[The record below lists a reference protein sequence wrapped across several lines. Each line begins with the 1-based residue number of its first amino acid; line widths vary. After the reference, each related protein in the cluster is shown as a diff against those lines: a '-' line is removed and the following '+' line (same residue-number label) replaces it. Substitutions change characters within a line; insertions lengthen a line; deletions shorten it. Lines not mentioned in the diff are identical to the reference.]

1 MNLMTKQRVKIIAE
15 RGINMSIDDEMTI
28 GMTNYQTNIMLRML
42 KLLLEGSVQEIE
54 EIGETVKLKN
64 IIQLLEESVNNSSE
78 NNVER
83 EKR

>member
-1 MNLMTKQRVKIIAE
+1 MTKQRVKIIAE

-54 EIGETVKLKN
+54 EIG
-64 IIQLLEESVNNSSE
+64 
-78 NNVER
+78 
-83 EKR
+83 

>member
-1 MNLMTKQRVKIIAE
+1 MTKQRVKIIAE

-42 KLLLEGSVQEIE
+42 KLLLEGSIQEIE

>member
-1 MNLMTKQRVKIIAE
+1 MTKQRVKIIAE

>member
-1 MNLMTKQRVKIIAE
+1 MTKQRVKIIAE

-54 EIGETVKLKN
+54 ETGETVKLKN

-78 NNVER
+78 
-83 EKR
+83 K

>member
-1 MNLMTKQRVKIIAE
+1 MTKQRVKIIAE

-78 NNVER
+78 NTVER

>member
-1 MNLMTKQRVKIIAE
+1 MTKQRVKIIAE

-42 KLLLEGSVQEIE
+42 KLLLEGIVQEIE

>member
-1 MNLMTKQRVKIIAE
+1 
-15 RGINMSIDDEMTI
+15 
-28 GMTNYQTNIMLRML
+28 MTNYQTNIMLRML

>member
-1 MNLMTKQRVKIIAE
+1 MTQRRVKIIAE
-15 RGINMSIDDEMTI
+15 RGLNMSINDEMTI

-54 EIGETVKLKN
+54 ETGETVKLKN

-78 NNVER
+78 NNAER

>member
-1 MNLMTKQRVKIIAE
+1 
-15 RGINMSIDDEMTI
+15 MSIDDEMTI
-28 GMTNYQTNIMLRML
+28 GMTNYQMNIMLRML

>member
-1 MNLMTKQRVKIIAE
+1 MTKQRVKIIAE

-64 IIQLLEESVNNSSE
+64 IIQLLEASVNNSSE

>member
-1 MNLMTKQRVKIIAE
+1 
-15 RGINMSIDDEMTI
+15 MSIDDEMTI

-64 IIQLLEESVNNSSE
+64 IIQLLEESVNNPSE

>member
-1 MNLMTKQRVKIIAE
+1 MTKQRVKIIAE

-54 EIGETVKLKN
+54 EIGETEKLKN

>member
-1 MNLMTKQRVKIIAE
+1 MTKQRVKIIAE

-78 NNVER
+78 N
-83 EKR
+83 

>member
-78 NNVER
+78 N
-83 EKR
+83 

>member
-1 MNLMTKQRVKIIAE
+1 
-15 RGINMSIDDEMTI
+15 MSIDDEMTI

-42 KLLLEGSVQEIE
+42 KLLLEGSLQEIE

>member
-1 MNLMTKQRVKIIAE
+1 
-15 RGINMSIDDEMTI
+15 MSIDDEMTI

-64 IIQLLEESVNNSSE
+64 IIQLLEASVNNSSE

>member
-1 MNLMTKQRVKIIAE
+1 MTKQRVKIIVE

>member
-1 MNLMTKQRVKIIAE
+1 
-15 RGINMSIDDEMTI
+15 MSIDDEMTI

>member
-1 MNLMTKQRVKIIAE
+1 MTKQRVKIIAE

-83 EKR
+83 EKL

>member
-1 MNLMTKQRVKIIAE
+1 MTKQRVKIIAE

-54 EIGETVKLKN
+54 ETLEN
-64 IIQLLEESVNNSSE
+64 IINNQNQEETNE
-78 NNVER
+78 
-83 EKR
+83 

>member
-1 MNLMTKQRVKIIAE
+1 MTKQRVKIIAE

-28 GMTNYQTNIMLRML
+28 GMTNYQTNILLRML

>member
-1 MNLMTKQRVKIIAE
+1 
-15 RGINMSIDDEMTI
+15 MSIDDEMTI
-28 GMTNYQTNIMLRML
+28 GMTNYQTNIMLRLL

>member
-1 MNLMTKQRVKIIAE
+1 MTKQRVKIIAE

-28 GMTNYQTNIMLRML
+28 GMTNYQMNIMLRML

>member
-1 MNLMTKQRVKIIAE
+1 MTKQRVKIIAE

-42 KLLLEGSVQEIE
+42 KLLLKGSVQEIE

>member
-1 MNLMTKQRVKIIAE
+1 
-15 RGINMSIDDEMTI
+15 MSIDDEMTI
-28 GMTNYQTNIMLRML
+28 GMTNYQMNIMLRML

-78 NNVER
+78 NKVER

>member
-1 MNLMTKQRVKIIAE
+1 
-15 RGINMSIDDEMTI
+15 MSIDEEMTI

-54 EIGETVKLKN
+54 ETGETVKLKN

-78 NNVER
+78 NNAER

>member
-1 MNLMTKQRVKIIAE
+1 MTKQRVKIIAE

-42 KLLLEGSVQEIE
+42 KLLLEGSAQEIE

>member
-1 MNLMTKQRVKIIAE
+1 MTQQRVKIIAE
-15 RGINMSIDDEMTI
+15 RGIKMSIDEEMTI

-54 EIGETVKLKN
+54 ETGETVKLKN

-78 NNVER
+78 NNAER

>member
-1 MNLMTKQRVKIIAE
+1 MTKQRVKIIAE

-28 GMTNYQTNIMLRML
+28 GMTNYQMNIMLRML

-78 NNVER
+78 NKVER

>member
-1 MNLMTKQRVKIIAE
+1 MTKQRVKIIAE

-28 GMTNYQTNIMLRML
+28 VMTNYQTNIMLRML
-42 KLLLEGSVQEIE
+42 KLLLEVSVQEIE

>member
-1 MNLMTKQRVKIIAE
+1 MTQQRVKIIAE
-15 RGINMSIDDEMTI
+15 RGINMSIDEEMTI

-54 EIGETVKLKN
+54 ETGETVKLKN

-78 NNVER
+78 NNAER

>member
-1 MNLMTKQRVKIIAE
+1 
-15 RGINMSIDDEMTI
+15 MSINDEMTI

-54 EIGETVKLKN
+54 ETGETVKLKN

-78 NNVER
+78 NNAER

>member
-1 MNLMTKQRVKIIAE
+1 MTKQRVKIIAE

-28 GMTNYQTNIMLRML
+28 GMTNYQKNIMLRML

>member
-1 MNLMTKQRVKIIAE
+1 MTKQRVKIIAE

-28 GMTNYQTNIMLRML
+28 RMTNYQTNIMLRML

>member
-1 MNLMTKQRVKIIAE
+1 MTKQRVKIIAE

-42 KLLLEGSVQEIE
+42 KLLLEGSLQEIE